1 MSYLDTFFLIAIH
14 FESFTNVSHHFKPFM
29 AIGIDP
35 TVDYAFKLLLGSPE
49 HPAITLHFLNAILGD
64 EIQITDVEIIN
75 PILGKE
81 DDIDKLSILD
91 VAAKDSTGRMY
102 DIEMQTSL
110 PAGLSQ
116 RLAYYTAS
124 MYVGQMSEGDDYT
137 LLRPAISICVLDA
150 VMFRDAAQIHS
161 DFRLRSRDGQL
172 DLTDG
177 LQIHLLE
184 LPKYAVPSDNRVI
197 TDPVEAWLYFFRR
210 ADEMTTEDIEQ
221 RFNSP
226 AFTEA
231 AQVLDMIQRTP
242 EQRSQYELRLKAQR
256 DDCAKLQQARAEGKA
271 EGKAEGRAEGKA
283 EGEAVGIIKALQ
295 QVLGIESTPLAELS
309 LEQLTAMAND
319 LQRQVREREV

>member
-1 MSYLDTFFLIAIH
+1 
-14 FESFTNVSHHFKPFM
+14 M

-49 HPAITLHFLNAILGD
+49 HPAITLHFLNAILGE
-64 EIQITDVEIIN
+64 EIQITDVDILN

-81 DDIDKLSILD
+81 DDFDKLSILD
-91 VAAKDSTGRMY
+91 VCARDSTGRLY

-124 MYVGQMSEGDDYT
+124 MYVSQLGEGEDYT
-137 LLRPAISICVLDA
+137 RLRPAISICVLDSI
-150 VMFRDAAQIHS
+150 MFRESMQTHS
-161 DFRLRSRDGQL
+161 DFRLRSRDGAL

-184 LPKYAVPSDNRVI
+184 LPKYTVPSDNRVV

-210 ADEMTTEDIEQ
+210 ANEMTTQEIQQ
-221 RFNSP
+221 RFYSP

-231 AQVLDMIQRTP
+231 AEVLDMIQRTP
-242 EQRSQYELRLKAQR
+242 QQRAQYELRLKAQR
-256 DDCAKLQQARAEGKA
+256 DDRARLQQARIEGRT
-271 EGKAEGRAEGKA
+271 EGRTEGRAEG
-283 EGEAVGIIKALQ
+283 EAIGQARGRIELLRELLGAKPESLVGLTLDRLA
-295 QVLGIESTPLAELS
+295 VLES
-309 LEQLTAMAND
+309 D
-319 LQRQVREREV
+319 LQRQLREREV

>member
-1 MSYLDTFFLIAIH
+1 
-14 FESFTNVSHHFKPFM
+14 M

-49 HPAITLHFLNAILGD
+49 HPAITLHFLNAVLGD
-64 EIQITDVEIIN
+64 QFDITDVEIIN

-81 DDIDKLSILD
+81 DDADKLSILD
-91 VAAKDSTGRMY
+91 VAATDSTGRRY

-110 PAGLSQ
+110 PAGLAQ

-124 MYVGQMSEGDDYT
+124 MYVGQIGEGDDYT

-150 VMFRDAAQIHS
+150 IMFHQSSQIHR
-161 DFRLRSRDGQL
+161 DFRLRSRGGDL
-172 DLTDG
+172 ELTDG

-184 LPKYAVPSDNRVI
+184 LPKYTVPSDNKVI
-197 TDPVEAWLYFFRR
+197 TDPVEAWFYFFRQ

-221 RFNSP
+221 RFYSP

-242 EQRSQYELRLKAQR
+242 QQRDQYEQRLKAQR
-256 DDCAKLQQARAEGKA
+256 DERARMQHAVEQAVEQAVKQARLEAKA

-283 EGEAVGIIKALQ
+283 EGEA
-295 QVLGIESTPLAELS
+295 LGAVKGRIELLTKLLNTELVS
-309 LEQLTAMAND
+309 VDGLTMEQLVAVEND
-319 LQRQVREREV
+319 LQRQLRDRGV